1 MNDEI
6 LGLLGIK
13 AETAKEKALGKGFL
27 TAIAQA
33 AALSG
38 PQVRPVG
45 NLQGAG
51 QVLLSGIGGYESA
64 MDKIL
69 TDALKG
75 IQIQQALTSANAPR
89 LEKVKDASGAERF
102 VLIPA
107 SVLRPPSAPRGGVTP
122 SGVPTPTTDG
132 VRMLDVPG
140 FTTIKPPEFD
150 ANTQAFIELK
160 YGGQSFTQLNPEQ
173 KLEVIRFS
181 NAPND
186 EKAATLKIET
196 EKFKFESGKDVPVP
210 RGRSEFLTA
219 PPPVNIAP
227 QVAPQVGPPAVAPTT
242 TTPIPPSAKPTS
254 AEVSDASKLR
264 VPMTLVSRTMTDKD
278 VPLISDPRIPP
289 KQQAVLLEARPQT
302 QSSVEYVVNTNRAM
316 QNLISEILAS
326 PGLKDAFGLGGET
339 LSKIPGSPAAD
350 ARAKL
355 ERLGGNLFIE
365 AITALRNAS
374 KTGAGVGNATEK
386 EGDKLER
393 SRANLQQFQSADA
406 ARTELERLLKSLKE
420 TETNVLNAYERTYGK
435 GSFSFSPLETPDAKG
450 KRPPLENFFPGVR

>member
-1 MNDEI
+1 MNEE
-6 LGLLGIK
+6 LFGLLGINP
-13 AETAKEKALGKGFL
+13 ESAKEKAFTRGLLG
-27 TAIAQA
+27 AIAQA

-38 PQVRPVG
+38 PQARPVG

-64 MDKIL
+64 IDKSI

-75 IQIQQALTSANAPR
+75 LQVRQAISEASQPKYMTIKTPGGGEQLIQIPKGT
-89 LEKVKDASGAERF
+89 GA
-102 VLIPA
+102 
-107 SVLRPPSAPRGGVTP
+107 
-122 SGVPTPTTDG
+122 PTPVQITG
-132 VRMLDVPG
+132 LEIG
-140 FTTIKPPEFD
+140 SQIEFD
-150 ANTQAFIELK
+150 APTKAFIDLK
-160 YGGQSFTQLNPEQ
+160 FGKPFGQLTQDQ
-173 KLEVIRFS
+173 KAEVLRFN

-186 EKAATLKIET
+186 EKITSLKVEAG
-196 EKFKFESGKDVPVP
+196 KFKFETGKDVELP
-210 RGRSEFLTA
+210 RGRSEFLIA

-227 QVAPQVGPPAVAPTT
+227 QVAPQVAPPSVAPTT

-264 VPMTLVSRTMTDKD
+264 VPITLVSRTMTDKD

-289 KQQAVLLEARPQT
+289 KQQAVLIEARPQT

-435 GSFSFSPLETPDAKG
+435 GSFSFSPLETPAAN
-450 KRPPLENFFPGVR
+450 RPPLGNIFGAPQK

>member
-1 MNDEI
+1 MATLQE
-6 LGLLGIK
+6 LLGGGLPPGLLSPEQQQAAEQRAQNALLTNLGFALLQSSRGQPGQRKPSIGQVIGQTGPVGLQAYQQSFDKTLADTLKGLQIK
-13 AETAKEKALGKGFL
+13 QAISEANQPKYMTIKTPGGGEALIQIPRGTGAPTPVQIPGLSL
-27 TAIAQA
+27 TAPIDFDAPTKAFIDLKFGKPFEQ
-33 AALSG
+33 
-38 PQVRPVG
+38 
-45 NLQGAG
+45 
-51 QVLLSGIGGYESA
+51 
-64 MDKIL
+64 L
-69 TDALKG
+69 TQDQK
-75 IQIQQALTSANAPR
+75 S
-89 LEKVKDASGAERF
+89 E
-102 VLIPA
+102 
-107 SVLRPPSAPRGGVTP
+107 VLR
-122 SGVPTPTTDG
+122 
-132 VRMLDVPG
+132 
-140 FTTIKPPEFD
+140 F
-150 ANTQAFIELK
+150 N
-160 YGGQSFTQLNPEQ
+160 
-173 KLEVIRFS
+173 

-186 EKAATLKIET
+186 EKISSLRVET
-196 EKFKFESGKDVPVP
+196 ERFKFESGKDVPVP

-227 QVAPQVGPPAVAPTT
+227 QVSPQVAPPAVAPTT

-254 AEVSDASKLR
+254 AEVSDASKVR

-326 PGLKDAFGLGGET
+326 PGLKDAFGFGGET

>member
-1 MNDEI
+1 MEDDI
-6 LGLLGIK
+6 FSLLDPTGALRQRATGQARSQGLTSLGLGLLRASRGQP
-13 AETAKEKALGKGFL
+13 GQGRPS
-27 TAIAQA
+27 IAQA
-33 AALSG
+33 IGEVGPVALQNYQQSF
-38 PQVRPVG
+38 
-45 NLQGAG
+45 
-51 QVLLSGIGGYESA
+51 
-64 MDKIL
+64 DKTI
-69 TDALKG
+69 TDALKR
-75 IQIQQALTSANAPR
+75 IQIQQALKSANAPR

-107 SVLRPPSAPRGGVTP
+107 SVLQPPSATRGGVTP
-122 SGVPTPTTDG
+122 SGVTVPTTGG

-150 ANTQAFIELK
+150 ANTQAFIGLK
-160 YGGQSFTQLNPEQ
+160 FGDKSYTELNPEQ
-173 KLEVIRFS
+173 KLEVIKFN

-186 EKAATLKIET
+186 EKITSLKIEA
-196 EKFKFESGKDVPVP
+196 ERFKEESGVDVKLP
-210 RGRSEFLTA
+210 RGRGEFLSST
-219 PPPVNIAP
+219 PPVN
-227 QVAPQVGPPAVAPTT
+227 VAPPSVSPTT

-254 AEVSDASKLR
+254 AEISDASKLR

-278 VPLISDPRIPP
+278 VPLISDPRIAP
-289 KQQAVLLEARPQT
+289 KQQKTLIEARPQT

-450 KRPPLENFFPGVR
+450 KRPPLQNFFPGVR

>member
-1 MNDEI
+1 MEDDI
-6 LGLLGIK
+6 FSLLDPTGALRQRASGQAISQGLTSLGLGLLRASRGQP
-13 AETAKEKALGKGFL
+13 GQGRPS
-27 TAIAQA
+27 IAQA
-33 AALSG
+33 IGEVGPVALQNYQQSF
-38 PQVRPVG
+38 
-45 NLQGAG
+45 
-51 QVLLSGIGGYESA
+51 
-64 MDKIL
+64 DKTL
-69 TDALKG
+69 ADALRGVQLKQAISQANQPKYMTLKTPG
-75 IQIQQALTSANAPR
+75 GGEQLIQVPRVGTPTPVQIPGLNVSAPIDFDAPTKAFVDLKFGKPYEQLTQDQKS
-89 LEKVKDASGAERF
+89 E
-102 VLIPA
+102 
-107 SVLRPPSAPRGGVTP
+107 VLR
-122 SGVPTPTTDG
+122 
-132 VRMLDVPG
+132 
-140 FTTIKPPEFD
+140 F
-150 ANTQAFIELK
+150 N
-160 YGGQSFTQLNPEQ
+160 
-173 KLEVIRFS
+173 

-186 EKAATLKIET
+186 EKITSLKVEAG
-196 EKFKFESGKDVPVP
+196 KFKFESGKDVPVP
-210 RGRSEFLTA
+210 RGRSEFLVS
-219 PPPVNIAP
+219 PP
-227 QVAPQVGPPAVAPTT
+227 QVSPQVSQPAAAPTT
-242 TTPIPPSAKPTS
+242 VTPIPAEAKPTS

-289 KQQAVLLEARPQT
+289 KQQSVLIEARPQT

-435 GSFSFSPLETPDAKG
+435 GSFNLSPLETLDAKG
-450 KRPPLENFFPGVR
+450 KRTPLQNIFPGVQ

>member
-1 MNDEI
+1 MNEE
-6 LGLLGIK
+6 LFGLLGINP
-13 AETAKEKALGKGFL
+13 ESAKEKAFTRGLLG
-27 TAIAQA
+27 AIAQA

-38 PQVRPVG
+38 PQARPVG
-45 NLQGAG
+45 NLQGLGQIGLAG
-51 QVLLSGIGGYESA
+51 LGGYESA
-64 MDKIL
+64 MDKTI
-69 TDALKG
+69 TDALRGVQLKQAISQANQPKYMTIKTPG
-75 IQIQQALTSANAPR
+75 GGEQLIQVPR
-89 LEKVKDASGAERF
+89 VG
-102 VLIPA
+102 
-107 SVLRPPSAPRGGVTP
+107 T
-122 SGVPTPTTDG
+122 PTP
-132 VRMLDVPG
+132 VQIPG
-140 FTTIKPPEFD
+140 LEMGSQIEFD
-150 ANTQAFIELK
+150 APTKAFIDLK
-160 YGGQSFTQLNPEQ
+160 FGKPFGQLTQDQ
-173 KLEVIRFS
+173 KSEVLRFN

-186 EKAATLKIET
+186 EKITSLKVEAGKFQFET
-196 EKFKFESGKDVPVP
+196 GKEVPLP

-227 QVAPQVGPPAVAPTT
+227 QVAPQVAPPSVAPTT

-254 AEVSDASKLR
+254 EEVSDASKLR
-264 VPMTLVSRTMTDKD
+264 VPITLVSRTMTDKD

-289 KQQAVLLEARPQT
+289 KQQAVIIEARPQT

-450 KRPPLENFFPGVR
+450 KRTPLQNIFPGVQ

>member
-1 MNDEI
+1 MATLQDFI
-6 LGLLGIK
+6 GGGIPAGLLDPEQMQAAEQRAQNSALINTFFSVLQASRGQPGQGRPGIGQIVGQAGPVGLQAYQQSFDK
-13 AETAKEKALGKGFL
+13 TLADTLKGLQIKQAISEANQPKYMTIKTPGGGEALIQVPRGTGAPTPVQIPGLSL
-27 TAIAQA
+27 TAPIDFDAPTKAFIDLKFGKPFEQ
-33 AALSG
+33 
-38 PQVRPVG
+38 
-45 NLQGAG
+45 
-51 QVLLSGIGGYESA
+51 
-64 MDKIL
+64 L
-69 TDALKG
+69 TQDQK
-75 IQIQQALTSANAPR
+75 S
-89 LEKVKDASGAERF
+89 E
-102 VLIPA
+102 
-107 SVLRPPSAPRGGVTP
+107 VLR
-122 SGVPTPTTDG
+122 
-132 VRMLDVPG
+132 
-140 FTTIKPPEFD
+140 F
-150 ANTQAFIELK
+150 N
-160 YGGQSFTQLNPEQ
+160 
-173 KLEVIRFS
+173 

-186 EKAATLKIET
+186 EKISSLRVET
-196 EKFKFESGKDVPVP
+196 ERFKFESGKDVPVP

-227 QVAPQVGPPAVAPTT
+227 QVSPQVAPPAVAPTT

-254 AEVSDASKLR
+254 AEVSDASKVR

-326 PGLKDAFGLGGET
+326 PGLKDAFGFGGET

>member
-1 MNDEI
+1 MNEE
-6 LGLLGIK
+6 LFGLLGINP
-13 AETAKEKALGKGFL
+13 ESAKEKAFTRGLLG
-27 TAIAQA
+27 AIAQA

-38 PQVRPVG
+38 PQTRPVG

-64 MDKIL
+64 MDKTI

-75 IQIQQALTSANAPR
+75 LQIRQAISEANQPKYITIKTPGGGEQLIQVP
-89 LEKVKDASGAERF
+89 KVG
-102 VLIPA
+102 
-107 SVLRPPSAPRGGVTP
+107 T
-122 SGVPTPTTDG
+122 PTP
-132 VRMLDVPG
+132 VQIPG
-140 FTTIKPPEFD
+140 LEMGSQIEFD
-150 ANTQAFIELK
+150 APTKAFIDLK
-160 YGGQSFTQLNPEQ
+160 FGKPFGQLTQDQ
-173 KLEVIRFS
+173 KSEVLRFN

-186 EKAATLKIET
+186 EKITSLKVEAG
-196 EKFKFESGKDVPVP
+196 KFKFETGKEVPLP

-227 QVAPQVGPPAVAPTT
+227 QVAPQVAPPSVAPTT
-242 TTPIPPSAKPTS
+242 TTPTPPSAKPVS
-254 AEVSDASKLR
+254 EEVSDASKLR

>member
-1 MNDEI
+1 MEDDI
-6 LGLLGIK
+6 FSLLDPTGALRQRASGQATSQGLTSLGLGLLRASRGQP
-13 AETAKEKALGKGFL
+13 GQGRPS
-27 TAIAQA
+27 IAQA
-33 AALSG
+33 IGEVGPVALQNYQQSFDKT
-38 PQVRPVG
+38 
-45 NLQGAG
+45 
-51 QVLLSGIGGYESA
+51 LS
-64 MDKIL
+64 
-69 TDALKG
+69 DALRG
-75 IQIQQALTSANAPR
+75 VQIQQALKSANAPR

-107 SVLRPPSAPRGGVTP
+107 SVLQPPSATRGGVTP
-122 SGVPTPTTDG
+122 SGVTVPTTDG

-140 FTTIKPPEFD
+140 FTTTKPIDFD
-150 ANTQAFIELK
+150 SPTQAFINLK
-160 YGGQSFTQLNPEQ
+160 FGKPFEQLTQDQ
-173 KLEVIRFS
+173 KTEVLKFN

-186 EKAATLKIET
+186 EKITSLKVEAG
-196 EKFKFESGKDVPVP
+196 KFKFESGKDVPVP
-210 RGRSEFLTA
+210 RGRSEFLVS
-219 PPPVNIAP
+219 PP
-227 QVAPQVGPPAVAPTT
+227 QVSPQVSQPAAAPTT
-242 TTPIPPSAKPTS
+242 VTPIPAEAKPTS

-289 KQQAVLLEARPQT
+289 KQQSVLIEARPQT

-450 KRPPLENFFPGVR
+450 KRTPLQNIFPGVQ

>member
-1 MNDEI
+1 MATLQE
-6 LGLLGIK
+6 LLGGGLPPGLLSPEQQQAAEQRAQNALLTNLGFALLQSSRGQPGQGKPSLGQAIGQVGPVGLQAYQQSFDKTLADTLKGLQIK
-13 AETAKEKALGKGFL
+13 QAISEANQPKYMTIKTPGGGEALIQIPRGTGAPTPVQIPGLSL
-27 TAIAQA
+27 TAPIDFDAPTKAFIDLKFGKPFEQ
-33 AALSG
+33 
-38 PQVRPVG
+38 
-45 NLQGAG
+45 
-51 QVLLSGIGGYESA
+51 
-64 MDKIL
+64 L
-69 TDALKG
+69 TQDQK
-75 IQIQQALTSANAPR
+75 S
-89 LEKVKDASGAERF
+89 E
-102 VLIPA
+102 
-107 SVLRPPSAPRGGVTP
+107 VLR
-122 SGVPTPTTDG
+122 
-132 VRMLDVPG
+132 
-140 FTTIKPPEFD
+140 F
-150 ANTQAFIELK
+150 N
-160 YGGQSFTQLNPEQ
+160 
-173 KLEVIRFS
+173 

-186 EKAATLKIET
+186 EKISSLRVET
-196 EKFKFESGKDVPVP
+196 ERFKFESGKDVPVP

-227 QVAPQVGPPAVAPTT
+227 QVSPQVAPPAVAPTT

-254 AEVSDASKLR
+254 AEVSDASKVR

-326 PGLKDAFGLGGET
+326 PGLKDAFGFGGET